1 MIKTID
7 SIVPGVDTKR
17 TQTRMYAENC
27 EFTPCLAT
35 LCEIPSDYSGSLAKM
50 ASLDIVGVFCA
61 LGESS

>member
-1 MIKTID
+1 MIFNFWPFPVHSGTY
-7 SIVPGVDTKR
+7 IV
-17 TQTRMYAENC
+17 YA
-27 EFTPCLAT
+27 